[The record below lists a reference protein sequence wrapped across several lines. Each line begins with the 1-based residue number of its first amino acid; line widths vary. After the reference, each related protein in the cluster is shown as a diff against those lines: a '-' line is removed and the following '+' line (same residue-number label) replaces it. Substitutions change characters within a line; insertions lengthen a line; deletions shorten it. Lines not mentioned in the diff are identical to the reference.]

1 VISDSAKNARGN
13 LHNVSVISGTIKL
26 NVSRLYVK
34 SDLSKDLNF
43 DASNF
48 VIESCVHEAEEEL
61 RLGEM
66 VLSSGDSSIPPIA
79 SQALTCAIS
88 KMIASAAAAGYRL
101 GNEHQLDSGD
111 GIPTVAAAT
120 AVYRRVPSMACD

>member
-1 VISDSAKNARGN
+1 MISDSAKNARGN
-13 LHNVSVISGTIKL
+13 LHHVSVISGTIKL
-26 NVSRLYVK
+26 NISRLYVK
-34 SDLSKDLNF
+34 LDLSKDLNF

-88 KMIASAAAAGYRL
+88 KMIASAAAAGHRL

-111 GIPTVAAAT
+111 VIPTVAAAT

>member
-1 VISDSAKNARGN
+1 MISDSAKNARGN
-13 LHNVSVISGTIKL
+13 LHHVSVISGTIKL
-26 NVSRLYVK
+26 NISRLYVK
-34 SDLSKDLNF
+34 LDLSKDLNF

-48 VIESCVHEAEEEL
+48 AIDCCVHEAEEEL

-88 KMIASAAAAGYRL
+88 KMIASAAAAGRRC
-101 GNEHQLDSGD
+101 
-111 GIPTVAAAT
+111 AAALLP
-120 AVYRRVPSMACD
+120 AARGLHGGAA